1 MEAILMNI
9 KNMISQEM
17 IYIIIAIF
25 VVVCI
30 ALLVLRSMRLK
41 FAKKELDRL
50 ENKFDMIKGVPLNFK
65 INKAVALARVNNSL
79 SEKVFEAQQ
88 IFDNVNE
95 EIKSSTRLL
104 AEMDD
109 LLYSKKHRQIISKT
123 EILESQLDRLE
134 SDVRKVDSVLDE
146 ILSQESEKREQINRL
161 KEQFRLL
168 KQKIGIDKTKFY
180 QGSEYIDKEI
190 TNIEK
195 MFSLFE
201 EWMFASEF
209 EKASQQYDEINES
222 LTNLNQYVI
231 ETPSIFEV
239 VHQRI
244 QKQMDSISYAYASYR
259 NEGIYINHLGVKN
272 NLELVSV
279 VIKESISKLTK
290 GNLERV
296 KEELERC
303 DTRLIQ
309 LSDQLVKEYEAHNEV
324 KVLGPQIS
332 NRCFDLKT
340 TTEQLKELYEKY
352 HVRFSLEDY
361 HNQINEYDK
370 IMSEIEEKNAF
381 LSTDEGKNVPATTYL
396 ISLKQLQENCE
407 SYDLKISKLK
417 TLLQTVVNDEKRAQ
431 QQLVKLNLV
440 VHEMGIKLSK
450 SKISHIEEGY
460 EEQIKKAKTMLND
473 TQKIIDASVVN
484 VESLNVMIKDSI
496 DYIYTLFNKI
506 SNYIGSAKMVENLIV
521 FGNRYRSTYPDL
533 DSQLTRSELYYRNGE
548 FSKALQITVNA
559 IEKVVPGTY
568 ERMINGNKKELG
580 EEL

>member
-1 MEAILMNI
+1 MEAILTNI
-9 KNMISQEM
+9 KNIISQEM
-17 IYIIIAIF
+17 IYIIIGIF
-25 VVVCI
+25 VI
-30 ALLVLRSMRLK
+30 ALIGLFILRSMRLK
-41 FAKKELDRL
+41 FARKELDRL
-50 ENKFDMIKGVPLNFK
+50 ENKFDMIKGVPLTFK
-65 INKAVALARVNNSL
+65 INKAVALARVNTTLN
-79 SEKVFEAQQ
+79 EKVFEAQQ

-95 EIKSSTRLL
+95 EIKSSTKLL

-109 LLYSKKHRQIISKT
+109 LLYSKKHRQIISKA
-123 EILESQLDRLE
+123 EGLEAQLSKLE
-134 SDVRKVDSVLDE
+134 ADVSKVDAVLDE

-180 QGSEYIDKEI
+180 QGSEYIEKEI

-209 EKASQQYDEINES
+209 EKASQQYDEIYEALEHLNE
-222 LTNLNQYVI
+222 YVV
-231 ETPSIFEV
+231 ETPTIFETI
-239 VHQRI
+239 HQRV

-259 NEGIYINHLGVKN
+259 NEGIYIDHLGVKN

-279 VIKESISKLTK
+279 VIKESITKLTK
-290 GNLERV
+290 GNLDKV

-324 KVLGPQIS
+324 QVLAPQIS
-332 NRCFDLKT
+332 SRCFELKSI
-340 TTEQLKELYEKY
+340 TEQLKELYAQY

-361 HNQINEYDK
+361 NAQINEYES
-370 IMSEIEEKNAF
+370 IMHEIEEKNAS
-381 LSTDEGKNVPATTYL
+381 LTSEEGKNVPATSY
-396 ISLKQLQENCE
+396 IVSLKQLQENCE

-417 TLLQTVVNDEKRAQ
+417 SLLQNVLNDEKRAH

-440 VHEMGIKLSK
+440 VHEMEIKLSK
-450 SKISHIEEGY
+450 SKIEHVEESY
-460 EEQIKKAKTMLND
+460 ENDIRRAKTMLND

-484 VESLNVMIKDSI
+484 VEHLNTMIKESI

-506 SNYIGSAKMVENLIV
+506 SNYVGSAAMVENLIV
-521 FGNRYRSTYPDL
+521 FGNRYRSTYSDL

-568 ERMINGNKKELG
+568 DRMLKRDKKEA
-580 EEL
+580 EVEL